1 MLPWHASAALG
12 LVLTGRPIPLCA
24 LVHRAPDCRAR
35 RAFSR
40 AMDRAFRE
48 PEHLRRVHDTWDIG
62 WALRG

>member
-1 MLPWHASAALG
+1 MLHWWLSSAAG
-12 LVLTGRPIPLCA
+12 LVLTGRYRPLCA

-48 PEHLRRVHDTWDIG
+48 PEHLRRVHDTWSIG

>member
-1 MLPWHASAALG
+1 MTHWCVSSTLG
-12 LVLTGRPIPLCA
+12 LILTGRPVPVCA

-40 AMDRAFRE
+40 AMDRAFGE
-48 PEHLRRVHDTWDIG
+48 TEHLRRVHDTWAIG

>member
-1 MLPWHASAALG
+1 MIHWWASSTLG
-12 LVLTGRPIPLCA
+12 LILTGRPVPLCA

-48 PEHLRRVHDTWDIG
+48 PDHLRRVHDTWAIG

>member
-1 MLPWHASAALG
+1 MLHWRASAILG
-12 LVLTGRPIPLCA
+12 MILTGRPVPVCA

-48 PEHLRRVHDTWDIG
+48 DQHLRRVHDTWAIG